1 MPLPSLFGGG
11 SNYVDTDKRDIL
23 LFFRGTGVRNL
34 RYHTRLREAATQL
47 SLYNRRIII
56 ELWYREGGKRYGSP
70 SNFWNVS
77 KYGYTGK
84 SAFSVNRAGM
94 RNAIFVLAIRGY
106 GLSSYRLVE
115 ALEFGAIP
123 IIISDNLVLPYSD
136 ETINWSEIAFRF
148 SESYMIDHPKE
159 LVKKLETL
167 VSEKMD
173 LLLSMQR
180 KGKKIYDTYLTS
192 KIEYIPI
199 GLNVTFSN
207 IIKATRHS
215 TSSNLK
221 RVNKN

>member
-1 MPLPSLFGGG
+1 MHRTYTLKL
-11 SNYVDTDKRDIL
+11 NTRYVK
-23 LFFRGTGVRNL
+23 
-34 RYHTRLREAATQL
+34 
-47 SLYNRRIII
+47 
-56 ELWYREGGKRYGSP
+56 GKLVQK
-70 SNFWNVS
+70 F
-77 KYGYTGK
+77 
-84 SAFSVNRAGM
+84 
-94 RNAIFVLAIRGY
+94 LA
-106 GLSSYRLVE
+106 
-115 ALEFGAIP
+115 
-123 IIISDNLVLPYSD
+123 
-136 ETINWSEIAFRF
+136 
-148 SESYMIDHPKE
+148 K
-159 LVKKLETL
+159 